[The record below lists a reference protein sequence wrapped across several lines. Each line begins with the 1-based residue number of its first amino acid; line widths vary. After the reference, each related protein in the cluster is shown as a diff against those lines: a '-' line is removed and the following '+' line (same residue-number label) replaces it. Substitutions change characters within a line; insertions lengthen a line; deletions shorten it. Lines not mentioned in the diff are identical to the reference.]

1 MEIEWQ
7 TIQFFLTE
15 DGKKTSTS
23 DSFLAEEM
31 YACEVSVDAKN
42 PKKARCTCNTF
53 QKDARCKH
61 VKWVKERMEEHEGI
75 YTVRV
80 RGEEVS
86 DEETMDAL
94 ESTDDFRTFVM
105 RHGTVEI
112 L

>member
-7 TIQFFLTE
+7 TIQFFLSE
-15 DGKKTSTS
+15 DGKKVQTS
-23 DSFLAEEM
+23 DSFLSEEM

-42 PKKARCTCNTF
+42 PKKARCSCNSF

-61 VKWVKERMEEHEGI
+61 VAWVKSRMDEHQGI

-80 RGEEVS
+80 KDEVS

-94 ESTDDFRTFVM
+94 ESTDDFRSFVLL
-105 RHGTVEI
+105 HGTVEI